1 MLENVHWL
9 GHASIKITG
18 EKTVYV
24 DPYQIKGGETADII
38 LITHDHYDHLSQ
50 EDLKKIQG
58 EKTVVVTTASS
69 AGKVRGNVKTV
80 NPGDSLTV
88 EGVEIHAVPA
98 YNIGKQYHP
107 KDRAYVGFLF
117 KVGGKTYYHA
127 GDTDL
132 IPEMKGLKPDVAF
145 LPVGGTFTM
154 NAQEAAEAVKEIQPK
169 VVVPMHWGSIVGS
182 VKDAEAFQGL
192 CECDVKILERES

>member
-24 DPYQIKGGETADII
+24 DPYQIKGDETADII
-38 LITHDHYDHLSQ
+38 LITHDHYDHLSP

-69 AGKVRGNVKTV
+69 AGKIKGNVKTV
-80 NPGDSLTV
+80 SPGDTLTV

-154 NAQEAAEAVKEIQPK
+154 NAQEAAKAVKDIQPK

-182 VKDAEAFQGL
+182 VKDAETFQGL
-192 CECDVKILERES
+192 CECDVQILERES